1 LQLEIYT
8 VAEIW
13 AGR

>member
-1 LQLEIYT
+1 

-13 AGR
+13 ADVEVLK